1 MRQRLVGGRVLV
13 AGGGLE
19 DTSVE
24 VEDGQIAGVGG
35 SGDGAAAEIDVGG
48 ALVLPGIVDFHG
60 DAFERQVMPRPG
72 VRVPID
78 IALLDTDAQL
88 AAAGITT
95 AFHGITCSWEPGL
108 RSVATMRELFDG
120 FARLAPTVLVDH
132 RVHLRYEADNLDAVD
147 EVAEGM
153 RAGRIH
159 LLALNDHTPA
169 IASRLD
175 RPDAL
180 AKYTDRAC
188 VSGERFRE
196 LCLAAMERRREV
208 PAAIETLTGVARG
221 AGVPIAAHDETSVA
235 QRRHNRALG
244 AMVCE
249 FPMDRGAA
257 VDAAGAGEFVVMGA
271 PNVVRGGS
279 HLGNG
284 GAADYVA
291 EGLCGILASDYHYPS
306 LFNAPFKLATTGKV
320 SFADAWR
327 LVSAAPAA
335 AVGLHDRGEIRPG
348 ARADILV
355 VRDGGVVPRLA
366 RVMVGG
372 STVYATGH
380 G

>member
-19 DTSVE
+19 ETSVE
-24 VEDGQIAGVGG
+24 VQDGQIAGVGG

-188 VSGERFRE
+188 VSAERFRE

-208 PAAIETLTGVARG
+208 PAAIETLTGVARE
-221 AGVPIAAHDETSVA
+221 AGVPIAAH
-235 QRRHNRALG
+235 
-244 AMVCE
+244 
-249 FPMDRGAA
+249 
-257 VDAAGAGEFVVMGA
+257 
-271 PNVVRGGS
+271 VVRGGS

>member
-1 MRQRLVGGRVLV
+1 MRQRVVGGRVLV

-19 DTSVE
+19 ETTVE
-24 VEDGQIAGVGG
+24 VEDGRVVGVGG
-35 SGDGAAAEIDVGG
+35 SGGGAAEIDVAG

-72 VRVPID
+72 VRVPMD

-120 FARLAPTVLVDH
+120 FARLATSFMVDH

-147 EVAEGM
+147 EVAEGIA
-153 RAGRIH
+153 AGRIH

-180 AKYTDRAC
+180 AKYTDRAG

-208 PAAIETLTGVARG
+208 PAAIDRLTGVAR
-221 AGVPIAAHDETSVA
+221 ASGVAIAAHDETSVE
-235 QRRHNRALG
+235 QRHHNRALG

-257 VDAAGAGEFVVMGA
+257 VDAAAAGEFVVMGA

-284 GAADYVA
+284 GAAEYVA

-306 LFNAPFKLATTGKV
+306 LFNAPFVLAAAGKAA
-320 SFADAWR
+320 FADAWR
-327 LVSAAPAA
+327 LVSTAPAK
-335 AVGLHDRGEIRPG
+335 AVGLDDRGEIRPG

-355 VRDGGVVPRLA
+355 VRDGGSVPRIA
-366 RVMVGG
+366 RAMVAGR
-372 STVYATGH
+372 TVYAAGH
-380 G
+380 A